1 MPSIKRQYLLFCVLG
16 RTELE
21 KEILNILKKY
31 WGHQSFRPLQEDII
45 HSVLGGNDTLALLP
59 TGGGKSI
66 CFQVPAMAKQGV
78 CLVISPLIA
87 LMRDQVQNLRK
98 RGITAASLTS
108 AQSPREIDI
117 TLDNA
122 VHGGLKFLYLSPERL
137 KTDLFQARL
146 HKMNVSMVAVDEAH
160 CISEWGHDFRPPYRE
175 IAEIREILPKKTPFI
190 ALTATATAEVV
201 SDIAEQLEL
210 KSPAVFR
217 KSFVR
222 DNLVYVVQQENH
234 KLNRMIGAIKNL
246 GGCGIIYVG
255 TRRETVRQSH
265 LLRANGIGALPYHGG
280 MSSKERQDTQDFWV
294 SNKAQVVVA
303 TNAFGM
309 GIDKPDVRFVIHLD
323 LPAGLEAYY
332 QEAGR
337 AGRDGKKAYAICLVN
352 ENDRQ
357 SLRERIEAQIPKKED
372 IQQVYRGLV
381 NYYQLAAGSIML
393 DNVPFDLKAFA
404 KRYKLSPA
412 KVVHCLKVLEY
423 EERITLSD
431 AVYNPSKVQ
440 FLQNTKELYSFEIGH
455 PKFEPLIRVLLRS
468 YEGLFDHPVRIDELA
483 VARRIKSN
491 YGEVRKMIEY
501 LVEMK
506 VLSYQPHT
514 DLPFIT
520 FPEERPKVDQLNLDE
535 VRLRKHKQRLED
547 KMTAVLRYTEND
559 VICRSR
565 QLVAYFGDFTAKDC
579 GLCDVCL
586 AKKKALQSVGEN
598 SPTYQ
603 VLKKEILEQPRS
615 LIYLARLPGL
625 KSIDVSNALRW
636 MSDNREIDINHE
648 NIVSM
653 LSE

>member
-1 MPSIKRQYLLFCVLG
+1 M
-16 RTELE
+16 E
-21 KEILNILKKY
+21 KETLHILKKY
-31 WGHQSFRPLQEDII
+31 WGHHSFRPLQEEII
-45 HSVLGGNDTLALLP
+45 QSILNGKDTLALLP

-66 CFQVPAMAKQGV
+66 CFQVPAMVTEGV
-78 CLVISPLIA
+78 CLVVSPLIA

-137 KTDLFQARL
+137 KTDLFLARL
-146 HKMNVSMVAVDEAH
+146 KRMNVSMVAIDEAH

-175 IAEIREILPKKTPFI
+175 IAEIRELLPKNTPFI
-190 ALTATATAEVV
+190 ALTATATEEVV
-201 SDIAEQLEL
+201 VDIIEKLEL
-210 KSPAVFR
+210 KNPATFK

-222 DNLVYVVQQENH
+222 DNLVYVVQQENQ

-246 GGCGIIYVG
+246 GGCGIVYVG

-280 MSSKERQDTQDFWV
+280 MSIKERQETQDSWL
-294 SNKAQVVVA
+294 SNKAQVVVS

-323 LPAGLEAYY
+323 LPPGLEAYF

-352 ENDRQ
+352 ENDRDA
-357 SLRERIEAQIPKKED
+357 LRERVDSQIPKKED
-372 IQQVYRGLV
+372 VLQVYRALV
-381 NYYQLAAGSIML
+381 NFLQLAAGSIMTE
-393 DNVPFDLKAFA
+393 NIPFDLKAFA
-404 KRYKLSPA
+404 KRYDLSPA
-412 KVVHCLKVLEY
+412 KTLHCLKVLEY

-440 FLQNTKELYSFEIGH
+440 FLQSAKELYSFEIGQ
-455 PKFEPLIRVLLRS
+455 PKFEPIIRVLLRS

-506 VLSYQPHT
+506 VLTYQPHT

-520 FPEERPKVDQLNLDE
+520 FPKERPKVAQLALDE
-535 VRLRKHKQRLED
+535 VRLKKHKKRLED

-565 QLVAYFGDFTAKDC
+565 QLVAYFDDYTAEDC

-586 AKKKALQSVGEN
+586 AKKKEIKLVGE
-598 SPTYQ
+598 SSIIYLT
-603 VLKKEILEQPRS
+603 LKKEILAEPRS
-615 LIYLARLPGL
+615 LTYLARLPGL
-625 KSIDVSNALRW
+625 RSGDVSTALRW

-648 NIVSM
+648 NLVTLI
-653 LSE
+653 SE

>member
-1 MPSIKRQYLLFCVLG
+1 
-16 RTELE
+16 LE
-21 KEILNILKKY
+21 KETLHILKKY
-31 WGHQSFRPLQEDII
+31 WGHHSFRPLQEEII
-45 HSVLGGNDTLALLP
+45 QSILNGKDTLALLP

-66 CFQVPAMAKQGV
+66 CFQVPAMVTEGV
-78 CLVISPLIA
+78 CLVVSPLIA

-137 KTDLFQARL
+137 KTDLFLARL
-146 HKMNVSMVAVDEAH
+146 KKMNVSMVAIDEAH

-175 IAEIREILPKKTPFI
+175 IAEIRELLPKNTPFI
-190 ALTATATAEVV
+190 ALTATATEEVAA
-201 SDIAEQLEL
+201 DIIEKLEL
-210 KSPAVFR
+210 KSPAVFK

-246 GGCGIIYVG
+246 GGCGIVYVG

-280 MSSKERQDTQDFWV
+280 MSIKERQETQDSWL
-294 SNKAQVVVA
+294 SNKAQVVVS

-323 LPAGLEAYY
+323 LPPGLEAYF

-352 ENDRQ
+352 ENDRDA
-357 SLRERIEAQIPKKED
+357 LRERVESQIPKKAD
-372 IQQVYRGLV
+372 VLQVYRALV
-381 NYYQLAAGSIML
+381 NFLQLAAGSTMI
-393 DNVPFDLKAFA
+393 DNIPFDLKAFA
-404 KRYKLSPA
+404 KRYNLSPT
-412 KVVHCLKVLEY
+412 KTLHCLKVLEY

-431 AVYNPSKVQ
+431 AVYNPSKIQ
-440 FLQNTKELYSFEIGH
+440 FLQNTKELYSFEIGQ
-455 PKFEPLIRVLLRS
+455 PKFEPIIRVLLRS
-468 YEGLFDHPVRIDELA
+468 YEGLFDHPARIDELA
-483 VARRIKSN
+483 IARRMKSN

-501 LVEMK
+501 LTEMK
-506 VLSYQPHT
+506 VLTYQPHT

-520 FPEERPKVDQLNLDE
+520 FPKERPKVAQLALDE
-535 VRLRKHKQRLED
+535 VRLKKHKKRLED

-565 QLVAYFGDFTAKDC
+565 QLVAYFDDFTAEDC

-586 AKKKALQSVGEN
+586 AKKKEIKLVGE
-598 SPTYQ
+598 SSTIYLT
-603 VLKKEILEQPRS
+603 LKKEILAEPRS
-615 LIYLARLPGL
+615 LTYLAQLPGL
-625 KSIDVSNALRW
+625 RSGDVSTALRW

-648 NIVSM
+648 NVVTLI
-653 LSE
+653 SE